1 HGATKSS
8 PVLPPGRAERR
19 ARRRGADDADS
30 HAPAR
35 DGSGG
40 GARRPAPGAHLLRPS
55 GGPAWCDG
63 DGGDAPPAASEAGG
77 PRLLLDVRRRA
88 RPETARRA
96 RGEGPPGAPGIRA
109 AMPRLERAQRTM
121 SRRPR
126 CRAGASLSRSLL
138 GAPRQRG
145 ENPRPDVTGVA
156 WTPDMV
162 RHQLEAPER
171 ARSYAAAPY
180 WRAGMSLRWT
190 GST

>member
-1 HGATKSS
+1 MRG
-8 PVLPPGRAERR
+8 
-19 ARRRGADDADS
+19 RGALVNRERVDYRRTMDAPLGIAAVAALVGD

-109 AMPRLERAQRTM
+109 AMPRLERAPRTS

-145 ENPRPDVTGVA
+145 EN
-156 WTPDMV
+156 
-162 RHQLEAPER
+162 
-171 ARSYAAAPY
+171 
-180 WRAGMSLRWT
+180 
-190 GST
+190 